1 MNGTCSNTTKKTSP
15 WVGGKGKK
23 KQTNIACKI
32 CEGRGMRKDGFTLE
46 CKQDTSKVETPGTSM
61 LA

>member
-1 MNGTCSNTTKKTSP
+1 
-15 WVGGKGKK
+15 VGGKGKK